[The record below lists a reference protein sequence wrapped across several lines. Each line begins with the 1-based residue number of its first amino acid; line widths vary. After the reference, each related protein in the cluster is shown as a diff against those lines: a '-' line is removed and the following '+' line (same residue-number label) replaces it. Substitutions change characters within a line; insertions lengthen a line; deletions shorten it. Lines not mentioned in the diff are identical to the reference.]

1 MKKFPSCRETYLTM
15 LREVIAF
22 FLLNRST
29 SKVIRNL
36 MAKFVTSGIVPLPPD
51 VLGQP
56 FNSKLVALKQQ

>member
-15 LREVIAF
+15 RREVIAF

-56 FNSKLVALKQQ
+56 F